1 MQAHTFQVSVVMQ
14 KARVTGPMSRWQT
27 WQWRLDRVIDHDP
40 GHGTAPQR
48 LHQDDDLELWL
59 FPAFTVE
66 LHRDDAEG
74 YYLNATSEVSCW
86 FVMWRMIDHPSG
98 EPIAQPQLVSLSY
111 HMAGRLLDA
120 QESLESTPVAP
131 EIKRILLEFAE
142 EHYQIEPKKRQRPAS
157 FRGLQDRFGNP
168 AKVSTSKPRKGSQ

>member
-1 MQAHTFQVSVVMQ
+1 MQAPTFHVSVVMR

-27 WQWRLDRVIDHDP
+27 WQWRLDRVIDFDAL
-40 GHGTAPQR
+40 HGEGPQCI
-48 LHQDDDLELWL
+48 HQDNDLELWL
-59 FPAFTVE
+59 FPDFKVE

-86 FVMWRMIDHPSG
+86 FVMWRMMDHPSG
-98 EPIAQPQLVSLSY
+98 EPLAEPQLVSLSY

-120 QESLESTPVAP
+120 QEHVESVPVSP
-131 EIKRILLEFAE
+131 DLKHTLLVFAE
-142 EHYQIEPKKRQRPAS
+142 EHYQLEPRKRQRPAS

-168 AKVSTSKPRKGSQ
+168 VKVTTSKPSKGSR